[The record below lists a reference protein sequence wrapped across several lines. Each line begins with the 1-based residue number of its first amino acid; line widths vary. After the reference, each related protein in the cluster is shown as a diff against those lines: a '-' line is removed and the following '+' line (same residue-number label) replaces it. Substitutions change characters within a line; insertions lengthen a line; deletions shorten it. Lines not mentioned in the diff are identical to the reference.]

1 MYFKRKKSHILETRI
16 YGNIIIE
23 NDTDRYLLQKCLF
36 HTKSIEVQFLVF
48 NDDNSINICFCMVWS
63 LSLFDVFFISK

>member
-36 HTKSIEVQFLVF
+36 HTKSIEVQSLVF